1 MLNWKYEQTRSKL
14 KDLFVYKKYDLRG
27 EKPFSDA
34 LNSASSFCSPF
45 HCPKLT
51 RFGHRMQQNC
61 PSVCRGAICQWE
73 VLGNIWSCRDPSGRA
88 SCPVSSQQPCPCR
101 MAVKLFTV
109 LLLEGWISLLVPDR
123 AFQATVL
130 VFKQSVM
137 IQSFFI
143 EKSTKQRTEI

>member
-51 RFGHRMQQNC
+51 RFGHRMQQSC

-73 VLGNIWSCRDPSGRA
+73 VLGN
-88 SCPVSSQQPCPCR
+88 
-101 MAVKLFTV
+101 
-109 LLLEGWISLLVPDR
+109 
-123 AFQATVL
+123 
-130 VFKQSVM
+130 
-137 IQSFFI
+137 
-143 EKSTKQRTEI
+143 